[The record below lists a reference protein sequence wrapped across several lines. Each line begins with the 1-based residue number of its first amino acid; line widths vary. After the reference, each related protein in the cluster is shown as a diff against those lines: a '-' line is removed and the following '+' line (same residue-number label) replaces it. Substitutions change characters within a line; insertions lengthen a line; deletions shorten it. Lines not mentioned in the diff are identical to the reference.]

1 MRLEKLFM
9 SARKAIFG
17 IALVLI
23 GLLLLGRTTGLFWFS
38 HDGFFSLLLPFFL
51 IGLGIW
57 MIIRKRQ
64 QTYQYGDIHFTV
76 GSDRGRPA
84 EPPPVDRTDDPGRFA
99 ERQAGDATTAFVG
112 DAGPTVSQAPHSDQS
127 GKIKYEK
134 LLGDMVVDLN
144 GRSLQNVE
152 ISLGIGDVEIK
163 LHGGELSPGLNRI
176 VISGF
181 IGDIRVFVPNDMPF
195 FAVCSNFI
203 GDVELTDRRASG
215 FGNNMDFQ
223 TESYASAERKLYIA
237 AHNFIGDI
245 KVHKV

>member
-1 MRLEKLFM
+1 M
-9 SARKAIFG
+9 STRKAIFG

-38 HDGFFSLLLPFFL
+38 HHSFFSLLLPFVL
-51 IGLGIW
+51 IGLGVW
-57 MIIRKRQ
+57 MVIRKRQ
-64 QTYQYGDIHFTV
+64 QTYQYGDIHISV
-76 GSDRGRPA
+76 GGDRDRPA
-84 EPPPVDRTDDPGRFA
+84 EPPPVDKNDDPGRFV
-99 ERQAGDATTAFVG
+99 ERQAGDASTAFVG
-112 DAGPTVSQAPHSDQS
+112 DTGPTASQAPHVDPT
-127 GKIKYEK
+127 GKIKYSK

-152 ISLGIGDVEIK
+152 MSLGIGDVEIR
-163 LHGGELSPGLNRI
+163 LTGGELSPGLNRV

-181 IGDIRVFVPNDMPF
+181 IGDIRVFVPPDMPF
-195 FAVCSNFI
+195 FAACSNFI

-215 FGNNMDFQ
+215 FGNNIDFQ
-223 TESYASAERKLYIA
+223 TEGYASAERKLYIA